1 MKQLDKN
8 IGLEETH
15 GDHTGEKM
23 VSSEWPLE
31 KTDLELKKIALPL
44 FQVSKRTQKKRSHTL
59 FNELIFLTRYSNIIS
74 FNS

>member
-8 IGLEETH
+8 IGLEETP

-31 KTDLELKKIALPL
+31 NTVLESKKIALLL
-44 FQVSKRTQKKRSHTL
+44 FQASKRTPKKRSHTSL
-59 FNELIFLTRYSNIIS
+59 NELINLTHNRKCDKL
-74 FNS
+74 

>member
-1 MKQLDKN
+1 MKLLDKN

-31 KTDLELKKIALPL
+31 NTVLELKKIASPL
-44 FQVSKRTQKKRSHTL
+44 FQASKRTQKKRSHTL
-59 FNELIFLTRYSNIIS
+59 SNEPIFLTHFSKCD
-74 FNS
+74 